1 MRLRVPGI
9 VPARGGSRGVPRKN
23 VRLLYTKPLLVYTA
37 ELALAIGVFVVFTE
51 AEPNGSWYP

>member
-9 VPARGGSRGVPRKN
+9 VPARSGSRGVPRKS
-23 VRLLYTKPLLVYTA
+23 VRLLHTKPLLVYTA
-37 ELALAIGVFVVFTE
+37 EVVLAIGVLVVFTE